1 MVMTARLILIAHAST
16 DAVRKSAFPADEPLD
31 TLGEADAAAMAG
43 HLPHADAYGAS
54 PELRTRQTAEALRL
68 NAATQPLLRDCDY
81 GKWRGRTFDD
91 VGASEPD
98 AVAAWLRDP
107 TATPHGGE
115 SIASFMQRVAE
126 WLNQQNG
133 QNRRSIVVT
142 HASVIRA
149 AIVHAIEANPQSFWR
164 IDIAPLSVTRL
175 SGMQDRWNLV
185 SLGCRALGSDK

>member
-1 MVMTARLILIAHAST
+1 
-16 DAVRKSAFPADEPLD
+16 LD
-31 TLGEADAAAMAG
+31 VLGQAG
-43 HLPHADAYGAS
+43 VVALAGNLPHADVHGVS

-68 NAATQPLLRDCDY
+68 NAAAQPLLRDCDY
-81 GKWRGRTFDD
+81 GNWRGRTFDD
-91 VGASEPD
+91 VGASEPQGI
-98 AVAAWLRDP
+98 AAWLRDP

-149 AIVHAIEANPQSFWR
+149 AVVHAIEANPQSFWR
-164 IDIAPLSVTRL
+164 IDIAPLSITRL
-175 SGMQDRWNLV
+175 TGMQGRWNLV
-185 SLGCRALGSDK
+185 SLGCRAFGSDK